1 MNEKTRSWLVIAIF
15 VAFAAAGYVFFLKPY
30 MKQVP
35 EVDQVLN
42 ARSTW
47 DVTMQRYMLTGPI
60 GSETY
65 RISNDNGATSMFYS
79 ATNRDGTL
87 TKQFNVPLSG
97 PSATFLYE
105 QLRSDGIW
113 ELDDKPIRPKPKE
126 EYVVEVSQTLG
137 NQGGSRAF
145 GFSDPQYWATT
156 KAEEFQLRMPAK
168 SMKKLNLSSVGSAG
182 RSLRDPRYLKIVDEI
197 RNFGPPSV
205 LQAENLIRAEIAAS
219 SKPRPQAKKHP

>member
-1 MNEKTRSWLVIAIF
+1 
-15 VAFAAAGYVFFLKPY
+15 

-60 GSETY
+60 SPETY
-65 RISNDNGATSMFYS
+65 PISNDNGATSMFYS

-113 ELDDKPIRPKPKE
+113 ELAGKPIRPKPKE
-126 EYVVEVSQTLG
+126 ESAVEVSQPLG
-137 NQGGSRAF
+137 NQGGSRA
-145 GFSDPQYWATT
+145 
-156 KAEEFQLRMPAK
+156 L
-168 SMKKLNLSSVGSAG
+168 
-182 RSLRDPRYLKIVDEI
+182 
-197 RNFGPPSV
+197 
-205 LQAENLIRAEIAAS
+205 
-219 SKPRPQAKKHP
+219 